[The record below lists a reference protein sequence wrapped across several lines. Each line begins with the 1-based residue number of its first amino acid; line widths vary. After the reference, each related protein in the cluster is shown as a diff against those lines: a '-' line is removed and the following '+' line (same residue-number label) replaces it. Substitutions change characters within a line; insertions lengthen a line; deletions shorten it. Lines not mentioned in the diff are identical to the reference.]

1 MLKFRLFYQIAG
13 ISILAFSSCNP
24 LKDYFKDPE
33 PDPLVETI
41 HAATLTGYAISAAM
55 GKMDGA
61 QPSDATDYQRNI
73 EGFPCVTQMTLSMED
88 DYGYPFLDNKASH
101 ITVVGLWSDP
111 NTAIFSLLFTNYSSA
126 TQTISFLGIQTV
138 PAIRDGNN
146 IEILLAT
153 QDVRLN
159 PDQDALFSLNLNTF
173 EFTSELLK
181 LDLPR
186 PNDVYVAVEQSAYF
200 IDVNTNGTLGI
211 QSDDRYII
219 CGGGQLIEVQN
230 NSTEIVQQAMI
241 DVRINPVCNLCPI
254 SGNSILRVI
263 DVEDHS
269 LPELGTAVFEFN
281 DDCEADAHIYVAT
294 GIYAG
299 ANGKN
304 IPFRL

>member
-1 MLKFRLFYQIAG
+1 MLKFRLFFQVAG

-24 LKDYFKDPE
+24 LKEYFKDPDPE
-33 PDPLVETI
+33 PLIETI
-41 HAATLTGYAISAAM
+41 HAATLTGYAVSAAM
-55 GKMDGA
+55 GKMSGA
-61 QPSDATDYQRNI
+61 NPSDETYYERSTSN
-73 EGFPCVTQMTLSMED
+73 FPCVTKLILSMED
-88 DYGYPFLDNKASH
+88 DYGYPFLDHKASH
-101 ITVVGLWSDP
+101 ITVVGLWSDA
-111 NTAIFSLLFTNYSSA
+111 NTAIFSLLYTDYNSA

-153 QDVRLN
+153 QDIRLN
-159 PDQDALFSLNLNTF
+159 PDQNALFTLNLSTF
-173 EFTSELLK
+173 EFESELLK

-211 QSDDRYII
+211 ESDDRYTL
-219 CGGGQLIEVQN
+219 CGGGQLLEVQN
-230 NSTEIVQQAMI
+230 NETEVEQQAMI
-241 DVRINPVCNLCPI
+241 DVRINPSCNLCPI

-263 DVEDHS
+263 DIEDHS
-269 LPELGTAVFEFN
+269 LPELGTTVFEFN
-281 DDCEADAHIYVAT
+281 DDCDAEAHVYVAT
-294 GIYAG
+294 GIFAG